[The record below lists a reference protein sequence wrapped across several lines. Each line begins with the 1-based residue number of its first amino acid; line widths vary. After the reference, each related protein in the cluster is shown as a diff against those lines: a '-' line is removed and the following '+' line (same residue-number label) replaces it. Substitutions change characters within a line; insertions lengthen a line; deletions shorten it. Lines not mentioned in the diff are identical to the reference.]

1 MTVGVAILDLSGE
14 ILSVNSCKE
23 VSRSEI
29 TKHIISFGKTVL
41 VATDVHQP
49 PKMVKKMAA
58 TLNSKIYAPYRD
70 LAVNAKNEMVDD
82 YLHQNDNRPL
92 PRRSRDVELVSV
104 PKNAHERDALAAAI
118 QGYKKY
124 QKKLEQIE
132 RRARDLEIPL
142 DMVDDVKIM
151 VINEVP
157 ITKAL
162 NATLKTIKHHNIA
175 HDTNEVGSIEDTPE
189 NGDISGTSS
198 VPSVENGSEIISGLK
213 NKLKSQQNQIRNLQ
227 KKNSIMGNDI
237 QKYQDEIS
245 QLENKIERLQYEY
258 SQNILHQKEIA
269 TKKAIIRGLQE
280 KYNYEKGLRHELEDQ
295 LGSIKRI
302 RAMELSREASPVKI
316 IESFSKDAIREA
328 TGSWNIKKGDV
339 VLLKSSEGGGSQTAF
354 LLVGLGVKAVLTTD
368 KMSHQAKEEFEK
380 HMVPLIELD
389 RVDLEMAGDF
399 AVIRSRDLEREVA
412 QWKQNQEERKK
423 KEDQNKL
430 LKIMDDYRAQR
441 KRSNHNF

>member
-227 KKNSIMGNDI
+227 KENSIMGNDI